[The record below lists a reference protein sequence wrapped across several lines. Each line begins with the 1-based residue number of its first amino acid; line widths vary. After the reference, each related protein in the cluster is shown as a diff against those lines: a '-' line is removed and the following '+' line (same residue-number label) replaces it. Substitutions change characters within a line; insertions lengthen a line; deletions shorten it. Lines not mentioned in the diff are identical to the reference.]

1 MCIYCTAVFSP
12 MRRVADGEHVGISD
26 ARYLFL
32 TSFRIF
38 GSHRLKLEGMMAL
51 DNRIKTRINAN
62 VARIRAEA
70 RAGPP
75 DDPKKKLR
83 RRIAEAAYLMA
94 LLHGGEWRVE
104 IDPHSAFVLI
114 ARQQRRRPR
123 KSL

>member
-1 MCIYCTAVFSP
+1 
-12 MRRVADGEHVGISD
+12 MRMAADGEHVGISD
-26 ARYLFL
+26 VRYLFL

-75 DDPKKKLR
+75 DDPQKKLR

-114 ARQQRRRPR
+114 ARQQRRLPR
-123 KSL
+123 KSV